1 MFSAFDFMRFESFG
15 WMDSPE
21 DHREKVEAVHDDMQH
36 FSGAKSPLMLDEF
49 LHHHN
54 LEYDTLTED
63 ELHYIFGDGDTEQT
77 FIKIFDII

>member
-1 MFSAFDFMRFESFG
+1 MFTPFDFMRFESFG

-21 DHREKVEAVHDDMQH
+21 DHKAKVEAVRDDVKH
-36 FSGAKSPLMLDEF
+36 FANAKSALMLGEF

-63 ELHYIFGDGDTEQT
+63 ELNYILDDGDTE
-77 FIKIFDII
+77 